1 MSQLTDAALKVAQSQ
16 VGQMENPLGSN
27 WGHPVQDY
35 LASAGLDE
43 PAAWCMAFMY
53 WCFGQAAKEFP
64 VPQSVGVSNPLTKT
78 ASVSHAWQVAYPN
91 HKSTNLPGFVPQIG
105 DIFIM
110 QFKAGGG
117 HTGILESV
125 DPDGTLHTIEGNT
138 DLNGSPEGI
147 GVFRRTRHFSSPIVG
162 FLRYP

>member
-16 VGQMENPLGSN
+16 VGKMENPLGSN
-27 WGHPVQDY
+27 WGVPVENY
-35 LASAGLDE
+35 IEYTGIDE
-43 PAAWCMAFMY
+43 ACAWCMCFQF
-53 WCFGQAAKEFP
+53 WCFGQAATEL
-64 VPQSVGVSNPLTKT
+64 GITNPLTKT
-78 ASVSHAWQVAYPN
+78 GSVSHAWQVAYPN
-91 HKSTNLPGFVPQIG
+91 HKSTNLPGFTPQVG

-110 QFKAGGG
+110 LFKAGGG
-117 HTGILESV
+117 HTGIVEGV

-138 DLNGSPEGI
+138 DLNGSAEGV

>member
-16 VGQMENPLGSN
+16 VGKMEDPLGSN
-27 WGHPVQDY
+27 WGHPVEDY
-35 LASAGLDE
+35 IASCEIDFAC
-43 PAAWCMAFMY
+43 AWCMCFQY
-53 WCFGQAAKEFP
+53 WCFEQACSEMNI
-64 VPQSVGVSNPLTKT
+64 VNPLTKT

-91 HKSTNLPGFVPQIG
+91 HKSTNLPGFTPEVG

-110 QFKAGGG
+110 EFKAGGG
-117 HTGILESV
+117 HTGIVESIGA
-125 DPDGTLHTIEGNT
+125 DGTLHTIEGNT

-147 GVFRRTRHFSSPIVG
+147 GVFRRTRHFSPPIVG